1 MGVGIKRGL
10 ITVVCFMYAHF
21 VFSELYE
28 ARVSGSFMKPELVT
42 HFIGFMCVFEFM
54 KPELVTHFI
63 GFVCVFEFM
72 KSELDLW
79 LALKRVNLNI
89 GSLLYFHAFY
99 TLCVRER
106 EK

>member
-1 MGVGIKRGL
+1 
-10 ITVVCFMYAHF
+10 
-21 VFSELYE
+21 
-28 ARVSGSFMKPELVT
+28 
-42 HFIGFMCVFEFM
+42 M